1 MMLFRLFLFKSIS
14 DVFLI
19 IICKSIA
26 IFYLTFFDIVFIKT
40 FISIPRQIFRVYNR
54 HTHTHTRTHTHTH
67 THTHTRTHA
76 HTHAHTLMYLDM
88 HSSDVSCY

>member
-19 IICKSIA
+19 IVCKSIA

-40 FISIPRQIFRVYNR
+40 FISIPRQIFRVYN
-54 HTHTHTRTHTHTH
+54 THTHTH
-67 THTHTRTHA
+67 THHTHTHTRAHA
-76 HTHAHTLMYLDM
+76 LMYLDM
-88 HSSDVSCY
+88 HSSDASCY